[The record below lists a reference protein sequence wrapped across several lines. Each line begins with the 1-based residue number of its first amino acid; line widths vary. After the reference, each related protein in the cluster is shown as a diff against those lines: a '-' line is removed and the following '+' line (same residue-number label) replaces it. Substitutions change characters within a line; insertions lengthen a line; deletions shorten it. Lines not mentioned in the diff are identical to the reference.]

1 MRDPY
6 PDTNPSLPP
15 VFGHGAGGVRV
26 VGRPSDAAFG
36 SEVLLVRS
44 GMGGRHR
51 DNKSHS
57 VDGRDQPTTQC
68 LRETDAGL
76 GGG

>member
-1 MRDPY
+1 
-6 PDTNPSLPP
+6 
-15 VFGHGAGGVRV
+15 
-26 VGRPSDAAFG
+26 
-36 SEVLLVRS
+36 
-44 GMGGRHR
+44 MGGRHR

-76 GGG
+76 GGD